1 MYPARVLCTLMSHD
15 ESNRSATMMNL
26 PGKSGS
32 KSLRNQS
39 PTRVA
44 SQKLMAAFFVLALG
58 ACSSLPVPQF
68 PGVYKIDIAQGNI
81 ITQEMID
88 QLEPGMTRR
97 QVIYVM
103 GTPLVRD
110 PYNQNRWDYIFNYQ
124 PGGGERGQERISL
137 NFENDALVSF
147 EGDFE
152 PGEGAAWYSISQ
164 DSSEPSSSDAS

>member
-1 MYPARVLCTLMSHD
+1 MS
-15 ESNRSATMMNL
+15 SS
-26 PGKSGS
+26 GKSGR
-32 KSLRNQS
+32 KPLKNQRS
-39 PTRVA
+39 ANAYGRH
-44 SQKLMAAFFVLALG
+44 LLAAVCFLALG

-68 PGVYKIDIAQGNI
+68 PGVYKIPIAQGNI

-110 PYNQNRWDYIFNYQ
+110 PYNQDRWDYVFNYQ

-137 NFENDALVSF
+137 YFENDALTSF
-147 EGDFE
+147 EGDFA
-152 PGEGAAWYSISQ
+152 PGEDAAWYSASQ
-164 DSSEPSSSDAS
+164 GSSESGTSDAS

>member
-1 MYPARVLCTLMSHD
+1 
-15 ESNRSATMMNL
+15 MMNPAGK
-26 PGKSGS
+26 PGN
-32 KSLRNQS
+32 KSLKNQS
-39 PTRVA
+39 PRCLIGK
-44 SQKLMAAFFVLALG
+44 KLLTAIAVLALG

-137 NFENDALVSF
+137 HFENDALVSF
-147 EGDFE
+147 DGDFE
-152 PGEGAAWYSISQ
+152 PGEDAAWFSVSQ
-164 DSSEPSSSDAS
+164 GASEPSDSDAS